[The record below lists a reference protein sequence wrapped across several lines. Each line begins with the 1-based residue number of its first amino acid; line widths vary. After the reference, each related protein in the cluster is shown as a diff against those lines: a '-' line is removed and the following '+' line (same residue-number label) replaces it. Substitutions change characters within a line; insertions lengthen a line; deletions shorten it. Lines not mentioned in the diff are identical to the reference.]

1 MCRVLIIE
9 DELAAIERF
18 QGLSKGTELTFL
30 SPADVGLAGWAPE
43 ETESVEEQL
52 AKHLKAQIEQQQIDL
67 VLLDTDLSRGRSL
80 QPHSSYKAALRELGM
95 PVCRYQKG
103 GTEPPLARLQQ
114 LQRTVR
120 DGASAIWIP
129 KAYVSGDRINGLVPR
144 LIAISRGFKDILAA
158 LRSNP
163 DLLDDKHRHSPADV
177 LASVLGDTD
186 LSYEFLGYA
195 AQNLVYF
202 AKPEQEVQ
210 EQEISKEQ
218 RYATQL
224 GYWLYNYIIT
234 FPGPILTAPA
244 AAAYLNVLPDELE
257 AREDFSSLVGRAH
270 YQGPFDQVEPYFWRT
285 RLIAL
290 LDESNGDLATHES
303 ITGAALRRVDSNNA
317 GDPTFVCMITGEA
330 ITQDQSATSPDW
342 VPSGA
347 TEAKIKEEVL
357 DELGP
362 LAGI

>member
-1 MCRVLIIE
+1 MCKVLIIE
-9 DELAAIERF
+9 DQSETIERF
-18 QGLSKGTELTFL
+18 QGLAEGTELNFL
-30 SPADVGLAGWAPE
+30 SPADVRLAGWKPE
-43 ETESVEEQL
+43 EDESVEEQL
-52 AKHLKAQIEQQQIDL
+52 AKHLRSQIEQHQVDL

-129 KAYVSGDRINGLVPR
+129 KSYVSGDRTSGLVSR
-144 LIAISRGFKDILAA
+144 LIAVSNGFKDILAA
-158 LRSNP
+158 LKSNP
-163 DLLDDKHRHSPADV
+163 QLLESRHSPADV
-177 LASVLGDTD
+177 LANVLGDAD

-195 AQNLVYF
+195 AQNLIFF
-202 AKPEQEVQ
+202 AEPEEDVRA
-210 EQEISKEQ
+210 QEISEER

-234 FPGPILTAPA
+234 FSGPILTASA
-244 AAAYLNVLPDELE
+244 AAAYLNVHPDELYAKPE
-257 AREDFSSLVGRAH
+257 FHALIGRAQ
-270 YQGPFDQVEPYFWRT
+270 YNGPFDQVEPYYWRSH
-285 RLIAL
+285 LITL
-290 LDESNGDLATHES
+290 LNESNGDIAMHDA
-303 ITGAALRRVDSNNA
+303 IAGVPLRRVDSNNM
-317 GDPTFVCMITGEA
+317 GDPAYVCMISGEP
-330 ITQDQSATSPDW
+330 ITQAQAATSPDW

-347 TEAKIKEEVL
+347 SEAKIAEDVL